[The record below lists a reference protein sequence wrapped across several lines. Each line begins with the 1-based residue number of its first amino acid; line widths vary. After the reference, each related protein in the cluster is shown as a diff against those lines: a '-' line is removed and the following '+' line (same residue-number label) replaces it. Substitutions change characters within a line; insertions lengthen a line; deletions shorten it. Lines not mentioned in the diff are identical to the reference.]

1 MLELEVL
8 NCDSAFFLLC
18 AVHEKFHWFFS
29 TVSLLTMCQVEYISL
44 TNNLIYSL
52 LKQQP
57 KQSFLF
63 SIYEKNLSVFNA
75 VKKINV
81 YYDKNWLHIQ
91 QRLFFNKRKIKGQCY
106 SDKETVIE
114 IGINTN
120 YGYNLL
126 YLRYTIYCMSNFFSL
141 SLWVCANTIT
151 CISWESLSMHANS
164 FQMHT
169 YPYL

>member
-63 SIYEKNLSVFNA
+63 SIYEKNLSAFNA